1 MTFMNRLV
9 PFPTAKLFWL
19 SLLCHRMSEAV
30 AAIGGPVVT
39 LNDGHKMPLVGLGTW
54 KSQPGEVKAAVKT
67 AVRCGYRHIDCA
79 ACYKNEKEVGEALTE
94 LFAEGV
100 CTRED
105 LWITSKLWNDHH
117 TAADVPKACDKTL
130 ADLQLSYV
138 DLYLIHWPVVANF
151 TGPELS
157 PSYEETWTA
166 MEALV
171 AAGKARSIGVSNLSA
186 KKLKAMRSYAK
197 VFPAVNQVELHP
209 LWRQEDLLRE
219 CAKLGTHLTAYSPL
233 GSPDSATMIMHVGAT
248 VMEATEVQRIAA
260 AVGKSPAQVL
270 IRWAVQR
277 GTSVVPKSVT
287 PSRIEANLDVLSWAL
302 DDTQMAEISA
312 MEPQV
317 RLLHGQFWCNPD
329 GPYKT
334 AADLWDE

>member
-1 MTFMNRLV
+1 MRTKSGQAELQVLGYLR
-9 PFPTAKLFWL
+9 AKHRTDGRLFWL
-19 SLLCHRMSEAV
+19 YSLYHRMSEAV

-151 TGPELS
+151 TGSELS

-260 AVGKSPAQVL
+260 AVGKSPAQ
-270 IRWAVQR
+270 
-277 GTSVVPKSVT
+277 
-287 PSRIEANLDVLSWAL
+287 
-302 DDTQMAEISA
+302 
-312 MEPQV
+312 
-317 RLLHGQFWCNPD
+317 
-329 GPYKT
+329 Y
-334 AADLWDE
+334 

>member
-1 MTFMNRLV
+1 
-9 PFPTAKLFWL
+9 
-19 SLLCHRMSEAV
+19 MSVAV

-138 DLYLIHWPVVANF
+138 DLYLIHWPVVATF

-186 KKLKAMRSYAK
+186 KKLKAMRSYARK
-197 VFPAVNQVELHP
+197 SFLPSI
-209 LWRQEDLLRE
+209 RSSCTRCGGKRTS
-219 CAKLGTHLTAYSPL
+219 CA
-233 GSPDSATMIMHVGAT
+233 SARSLA
-248 VMEATEVQRIAA
+248 RI
-260 AVGKSPAQVL
+260 
-270 IRWAVQR
+270 
-277 GTSVVPKSVT
+277 
-287 PSRIEANLDVLSWAL
+287 
-302 DDTQMAEISA
+302 
-312 MEPQV
+312 
-317 RLLHGQFWCNPD
+317 
-329 GPYKT
+329 
-334 AADLWDE
+334 